1 MKKRL
6 VFLTVV
12 ALILVL
18 FVSAA
23 LADVTMYV
31 YTKNGKPVHVRSSMS
46 TKNRSNIKG
55 SFPYGAAVTVYDPNF
70 NGWAMVD
77 FGDGEECG
85 GVVRDAVVFLVHRE
99 LLLSA
104 FRFVK
109 RLHKPGE
116 IRLQLFHVYAL
127 IRHL

>member
-31 YTKNGKPVHVRSSMS
+31 YTKNGKKSLR
-46 TKNRSNIKG
+46 
-55 SFPYGAAVTVYDPNF
+55 
-70 NGWAMVD
+70 
-77 FGDGEECG
+77 
-85 GVVRDAVVFLVHRE
+85 
-99 LLLSA
+99 
-104 FRFVK
+104 
-109 RLHKPGE
+109 
-116 IRLQLFHVYAL
+116 
-127 IRHL
+127 